1 MAHGVPPPGCQ
12 GGGICKE
19 EKGSRLGQGRGHS
32 ITAASQ
38 QEELGVT
45 RHTLT
50 PAHTWL
56 CHLAARV
63 PEGMPRAGPG
73 EVGRGTGRGLSHT
86 LGTLL
91 GFQRFAWPS
100 RPHSFQKEP
109 SPQVLSVS
117 PSPSLHRVWH
127 LLCHPLPLS
136 GVDESHCTVT
146 VRTGQ
151 GRPGSSLEGSE
162 DLVKEA
168 TGHWDGVPW

>member
-1 MAHGVPPPGCQ
+1 MGHLSPGTAGRKREVAHGVSPPRWRNL
-12 GGGICKE
+12 KE
-19 EKGSRLGQGRGHS
+19 EKGLGLGQGRGQS

-73 EVGRGTGRGLSHT
+73 EGGRGTGRGLSHT

-91 GFQRFAWPS
+91 GFQRFAWPFCH
-100 RPHSFQKEP
+100 HSFQKEP

-127 LLCHPLPLS
+127 LLCHPPHPPAGFTGVTAQPLL
-136 GVDESHCTVT
+136 EL
-146 VRTGQ
+146 VR
-151 GRPGSSLEGSE
+151 
-162 DLVKEA
+162 A
-168 TGHWDGVPW
+168 GHALAWKVQRTW